1 MNNGYT
7 IRLTVEEGILKPVHS
22 NWYQYYYAVRG
33 RDDELLDRFLFLKVS
48 HNLADNTQVVG
59 EYLQAKARRMGLIA
73 DDGEGPVYLYRVVRG
88 CYGTL
93 ICRDAAT
100 AEKLSWLNGITMETG
115 VTIWMKRHI
124 EYHGRPAKYANF
136 TEFMTDYA
144 IDRNRA
150 MSLGNGGDTTS
161 SSLSG
166 TDSQEDILLENKVLK
181 SKFQKLLEYTLSLK
195 TQNQDLKQ
203 RLNQTTVELGNSCP
217 SPEYTATSTE

>member
-7 IRLTVEEGILKPVHS
+7 IRLTVEEGIPRPVHS

-48 HNLADNTQVVG
+48 ENLSDNTQVVG
-59 EYLQAKARRMGLIA
+59 DYLQAKARRMGLIT

-88 CYGTL
+88 CFGTL

-100 AEKLSWLNGITMETG
+100 AEKLSWLNGITMENG

-136 TEFMTDYA
+136 SEFMTDYA
-144 IDRNRA
+144 IDRHRA
-150 MSLGNGGDTTS
+150 MSIGNGGDTTS

-166 TDSQEDILLENKVLK
+166 TDSQEDILQENKVLK

-203 RLNQTTVELGNSCP
+203 RLNQTTMELDNSRP
-217 SPEYTATSTE
+217 NPEYATTTE